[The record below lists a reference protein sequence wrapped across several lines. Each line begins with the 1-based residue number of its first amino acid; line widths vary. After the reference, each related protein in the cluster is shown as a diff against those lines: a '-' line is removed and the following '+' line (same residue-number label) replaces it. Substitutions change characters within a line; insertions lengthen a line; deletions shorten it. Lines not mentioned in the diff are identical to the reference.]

1 MSSTSSWEVAQL
13 NIGRL
18 KGPTDDPLVAG
29 FMEALE
35 PINAVADTA
44 PGFVWR
50 LQTEDGDATAI
61 RPYDD
66 DTMLV
71 NMSTW
76 ASVQALADFVYR
88 TAHRDVM
95 AQRRQWFEKLDEVF
109 TVLWWVPAGHRPT
122 IDEAKERL
130 AHLAEHGPTAQG
142 FTFRQPFPAPDADA
156 AATADDD
163 WTCSV

>member
-18 KGPTDDPLVAG
+18 KAPTDDPLVAG
-29 FMEALE
+29 FMAALE
-35 PINAVADTA
+35 PINAIADEA

-66 DTMLV
+66 DRMLV

-76 ASVQALADFVYR
+76 ASVEALADFVYR

-95 AQRRQWFEKLDEVF
+95 AQRRQWFEKLDEVI
-109 TVLWWVPAGHRPT
+109 TVLWWVPAGHRPST
-122 IDEAKERL
+122 DEAKERL
-130 AHLAEHGPTAQG
+130 ALLGEHGPTPQA
-142 FTFRQPFPAPDADA
+142 FTFRQPFPAPDAAA
-156 AATADDD
+156 AATVDDD

>member
-18 KGPTDDPLVAG
+18 KAPTDDPLVAG
-29 FMEALE
+29 FMAALE
-35 PINAVADTA
+35 PINAIADDA

-61 RPYDD
+61 RPYHDD
-66 DTMLV
+66 RMLV

-76 ASVQALADFVYR
+76 ASVEALADFVYR

-95 AQRRQWFEKLDEVF
+95 AQRRRWFEKLDEVF

-122 IDEAKERL
+122 TDEAKARL
-130 AHLAEHGPTAQG
+130 AHLAEHGLIVHA
-142 FTFRQPFPAPDADA
+142 FTFRRPVPAPDAEDA
-156 AATADDD
+156 ATVDDD

>member
-18 KGPTDDPLVAG
+18 KAPTDDPLVTG

-35 PINAVADTA
+35 PINAIADEA

-61 RPYDD
+61 RPYEDD
-66 DTMLV
+66 LMLV

-76 ASVQALADFVYR
+76 ASVEALGDFVYR

-95 AQRRQWFEKLDEVF
+95 AQRRQWFEKLDEVY
-109 TVLWWVPAGHRPT
+109 TVLWWVPAGHRPST
-122 IDEAKERL
+122 DEAKERL
-130 AHLAEHGPTAQG
+130 AHLAEHGPTSEA
-142 FTFRQPFPAPDADA
+142 FTFRQPFPAPDAHDA
-156 AATADDD
+156 ATVDDD
-163 WTCSV
+163 WRCSV